1 MSRKRGAATLRLRG
15 VTAGLVLAV
24 ASCAAPEDGS
34 RIAGVTERVSATIF
48 GTPYE
53 LPDVT
58 LTDQTGA
65 PFELAAR
72 ADGKATL
79 LFFGFTHCPDI
90 CPVTMGIVARGLEQ
104 LEPAER
110 ERVLTVFVTLDPPR
124 DGPER
129 LAQWLG
135 ALDPSFVGLTGSQ
148 AEVDDALARLGFVM
162 PPDTGPG
169 AAGAGHADHGDH
181 GSGDAAGGD
190 YAVAHPTAL
199 FVFTPDGV
207 GRFGYGL
214 GQADPDVLAAD
225 LRTILAFDW
234 ASARTD

>member
-1 MSRKRGAATLRLRG
+1 VSRRRGGRLRLL
-15 VTAGLVLAV
+15 TAALVLAV
-24 ASCAAPEDGS
+24 AGCAAPEDGS
-34 RIAGVTERVSATIF
+34 RIAAVTERVNATLF
-48 GTPYE
+48 GTPFE

-72 ADGKATL
+72 ADGKVTL
-79 LFFGFTHCPDI
+79 LFFGFTNCPDI
-90 CPVTMGIVARGLEQ
+90 CPITMGIVARGLEQ
-104 LEPAER
+104 LDPAER

-162 PPDTGPG
+162 PPAAEPG
-169 AAGAGHADHGDH
+169 ADGTGHGDHGDH
-181 GSGDAAGGD
+181 GSGDASDGD
-190 YAVAHPTAL
+190 YDVAHPTAL

-214 GQADPDVLAAD
+214 GQTDPDGLAAD

-234 ASARTD
+234 ASARID